1 MPEITEHKRDSKVA
15 FLSEFCCCSHDAKLH
30 DFIEVTK
37 WVNGIGYDVRIST
50 KNGSQI
56 FEITAGQIDALN
68 AIIKEFK

>member
-1 MPEITEHKRDSKVA
+1 MPKIIDHTRDSKVA
-15 FLSEFCCCSHDAKLH
+15 FLSDFCCCSHDAKLR

-50 KNGSQI
+50 GTNVQL
-56 FEITAGQIDALN
+56 FEITYGQIDALN

>member
-1 MPEITEHKRDSKVA
+1 MPEITKHKRDSKVA
-15 FLSEFCCCSHDAKLH
+15 FLSDFCCCSHNAKFR

-56 FEITAGQIDALN
+56 FEITSGQIDALN
-68 AIIKEFK
+68 AIIKEFE